1 VPRRIPF
8 RYRVGLLVLL
18 AAIALLTVTAVS
30 LVLGNHST
38 ENLSGI
44 ETRYVPLIELD
55 RDLKTTFAQIWHTLE
70 DAAAAGEE
78 GKVHDADALRD
89 ELLRRLREG
98 TRTIE
103 NNGGD
108 PAALSV
114 ELALYYGPARELSL
128 SIARGTPAGQLSAQ
142 IETMRRAQLAFASHL
157 DAATAPKRE
166 RLAAAF
172 ESARASQRASL
183 RIDIAVAAGALLVMA
198 LLSWWIIRT
207 TVRSVH
213 AVTEG
218 VERLA
223 AGTFDHEIVVEST
236 DEIGDL
242 ASEANR
248 TASRLREYREQIEQQ
263 HWISTGVAELA
274 DAIAGELEVDV
285 LAKKALGYLVT
296 YVGATAGTI
305 HATDERGT
313 QRLVASVGTLGVGAG
328 GSETLKTTLP
338 HGERVMGVLV
348 LELPAPSARAGELVA
363 RVRTAIGIAFRV
375 AESRHDTEELLRTT
389 EAANREL
396 EAFGYSVSHD
406 LRRPLRAID
415 AFSRA
420 LVEDCAAQLPPEGHD
435 HLRRITSGAQ
445 RMAELIDDLFAL
457 SKVTRGEFRREHV
470 DLSAAATAIAGELA
484 RHEPERRAEISIAP
498 GVFAEADPKL
508 MKIVLENLL
517 GNAWK
522 FTSKLEVAKIAFGV
536 ADGVYFVRD
545 NGAGFDMQYAKTLF
559 APFQR
564 LHTDKEFAGTGIGL
578 ATVSRI
584 IQRHGGRIWAE
595 AAVGDGATFRFT
607 LPEGRQVG

>member
-1 VPRRIPF
+1 
-8 RYRVGLLVLL
+8 VGSLVLL
-18 AAIALLTVTAVS
+18 AAIALLAVTAVS
-30 LVLGNHST
+30 LVLGNRST

-55 RDLKTTFAQIWHTLE
+55 RDLKTTFAQIVRTLE
-70 DAAAAGEE
+70 DAAGAGEE
-78 GKVHDADALRD
+78 SKVRDADALRD
-89 ELLRRLREG
+89 DLLRRLRAGE
-98 TRTIE
+98 RMIE
-103 NNGGD
+103 DNGGD
-108 PAALSV
+108 AAALSV

-128 SIARGTPAGQLSAQ
+128 ALARGTPDGQLSPQ
-142 IETMRRAQLAFASHL
+142 IETMQRARLAFASHL
-157 DAATAPKRE
+157 DAATAPNHE
-166 RLAAAF
+166 RLGAAF

-183 RIDIAVAAGALLVMA
+183 RIDIAVAIGALIVMT

-213 AVTEG
+213 AVKEG

-248 TASRLREYREQIEQQ
+248 TASRLREYREQIGQQ

-285 LAKKALGYLVT
+285 LATKALTYLAT
-296 YVGATAGTI
+296 YTGATAGTI
-305 HATDERGT
+305 HAADERGT
-313 QRLVASVGTLGVGAG
+313 LRLVATVGTPGS
-328 GSETLKTTLP
+328 SETVSAKLP
-338 HGERVMGVLV
+338 HGDRVMGVLG
-348 LELPAPSARAGELVA
+348 LELAAPSARARELVE

-420 LVEDCAAQLPPEGHD
+420 LAEDCAAQLPPEGHD
-435 HLRRITSGAQ
+435 HLRRITAGAQ

-470 DLSAAATAIAGELA
+470 DLSALATTIVGELA
-484 RHEPERRAEISIAP
+484 RHEPERRTEISIAP
-498 GVFAEADPKL
+498 GVHAEADPKL

-522 FTSKLEVAKIAFGV
+522 FTAKVPVAAIAFGV

-545 NGAGFDMQYAKTLF
+545 NGAGFDMQYATTLF

-584 IQRHGGRIWAE
+584 IQRHGGRIWAD
-595 AAVGDGATFRFT
+595 AAVGTGATFRFT
-607 LPEGRQVG
+607 LPEGRTA

>member
-1 VPRRIPF
+1 VQRRIPF

-18 AAIALLTVTAVS
+18 AAIALLTVTTVS
-30 LVLGNHST
+30 LVLGNRSAT
-38 ENLSGI
+38 NLSGI

-55 RDLKTTFAQIWHTLE
+55 RDLKTTFAQITRTLE
-70 DAAAAGEE
+70 DAATAGEE
-78 GKVHDADALRD
+78 GKIHDADALRD
-89 ELLRRLREG
+89 DFLRRLRAGE
-98 TRTIE
+98 RTIAG
-103 NNGGD
+103 NGGD

-114 ELALYYGPARELSL
+114 ELALYYGPARDISL
-128 SIARGTPAGQLSAQ
+128 ALARGTPDGQLAPQ
-142 IETMRRAQLAFASHL
+142 IETMQRTRLAFSSHL
-157 DAATAPKRE
+157 DAATAPNRE

-183 RIDIAVAAGALLVMA
+183 RIDIAVAVGALVVMT

-223 AGTFDHEIVVEST
+223 AGTFDHEIVVQST

-242 ASEANR
+242 ANEANR

-285 LAKKALGYLVT
+285 LAKKALSYLVT

-313 QRLVASVGTLGVGAG
+313 QRLVASLGTLG
-328 GSETLKTTLP
+328 SETVKATLP

-348 LELPAPSARAGELVA
+348 LELAAPSTRASELVA
-363 RVRTAIGIAFRV
+363 RVRTTIGIALRV

-457 SKVTRGEFRREHV
+457 SKVTRGEFRRERV
-470 DLSAAATAIAGELA
+470 DLSTVATSILGELA
-484 RHEPERRAEISIAP
+484 RNEPERRSEISIAP
-498 GVFAEADPKL
+498 GVHAEADPKL

-522 FTSKLEVAKIAFGV
+522 FTSKVAVAKIGVGV
-536 ADGVYFVRD
+536 ADGVYYVRD

-595 AAVGDGATFRFT
+595 AAVGEGATFRFT
-607 LPEGRQVG
+607 LRDSRQTA